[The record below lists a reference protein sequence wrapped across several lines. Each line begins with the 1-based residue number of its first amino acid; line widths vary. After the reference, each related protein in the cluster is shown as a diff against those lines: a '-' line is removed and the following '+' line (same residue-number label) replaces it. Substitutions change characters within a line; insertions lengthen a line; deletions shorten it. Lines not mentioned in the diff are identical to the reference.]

1 MSEQENQDDDI
12 IRLETEGPEDLLN
25 LFKVVAAKELAAR
38 NTVVESVHDFAVG
51 IHAKVEEG
59 EIDNPLDVV
68 DAIYRFVQDAFAASI
83 HMAYVEGIVSNDE
96 TVDAYKMIYGWDED
110 AAKEALA
117 NINAEHHK
125 QREAMA
131 DA

>member
-1 MSEQENQDDDI
+1 VSETNELANI
-12 IRLETEGPEDLLN
+12 HHL
-25 LFKVVAAKELAAR
+25 VAAKELAAR

-68 DAIYRFVQDAFAASI
+68 DAIYRFIQDGFAASI
-83 HMAYVEGIVSNDE
+83 HMAYAEEIVTQE
-96 TVDAYKMIYGWDED
+96 QAIDAFKMIYGWDEK
-110 AAKEALA
+110 AAKEAFDF
-117 NINAEHHK
+117 INVEYHK